1 VGAIPEFQEHGRLR
15 TGDILQVLRIELDD
29 DSYGVIVHCRRR
41 REAIDAPLADLE
53 CTHRRSVNYA
63 PVKDYARLACEPS
76 PHREAAPAA
85 SVVWAVGAAL

>member
-63 PVKDYARLACEPS
+63 PVKDYAVWLAN
-76 PHREAAPAA
+76 PA
-85 SVVWAVGAAL
+85 LTLK